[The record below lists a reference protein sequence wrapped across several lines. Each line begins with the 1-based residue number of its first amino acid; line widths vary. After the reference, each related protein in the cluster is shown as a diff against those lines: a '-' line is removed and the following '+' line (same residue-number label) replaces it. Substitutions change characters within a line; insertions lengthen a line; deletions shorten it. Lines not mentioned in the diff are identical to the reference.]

1 MKVQGKDFILYSG
14 LLELAWERG
23 LKLITTDVIQL
34 PSEENGFYAA
44 AKAEVQT
51 DDGIFSGIGDA
62 SPDNVNITI
71 RPHLLRMAETRAKAR
86 ALRDAVGI
94 DMVAYE
100 ELLEGSVEVETASKP
115 VTKTSSKATAKP
127 TPEAEDPADIVVTFG
142 KYALRTLGEILEI
155 DHSYV
160 VWLAANAKDENLRS
174 AANVLIGA

>member
-1 MKVQGKDFILYSG
+1 MKVQGKDFILYNG
-14 LLELAWERG
+14 LLELARGRG
-23 LKLITTDVIQL
+23 LKLITTDVIQV
-34 PSEENGFYAA
+34 PSKENGFYAA

-86 ALRDAVGI
+86 ALRDAVGV

-100 ELLEGSVEVETASKP
+100 ELAGNVEAETTSKP
-115 VTKTSSKATAKP
+115 AAKPSSKVAPKP
-127 TPEAEDPADIVVTFG
+127 TSEAEDPADIVVTFG
-142 KYALRTLGEILEI
+142 KYALKTLGEILEI
-155 DHSYV
+155 DNSYV